1 METVGKRPGDSD
13 FMLRAVELARKGK
26 GRTSP
31 NPAVGAVIVKDG
43 RIIGEG
49 WHRKAGKPHAENEAL
64 RSCAESAAGAALY
77 VTLEPCNHR
86 GLTPPCTDAIIAAGI
101 TRVVIGA
108 RDTSPK
114 EGERGAARLRKAG
127 ITVRTGV
134 LKKDCGRLVE
144 DFLKHSRTGLPFVT
158 LKTAMTIDGKVAAA
172 SGDSKWISSEE
183 SRRLVHRLR
192 DETGAVMVGVDTV
205 IADNPELTCRHG
217 RGGRN
222 PLRVIVDSRL
232 RTPAGAKVVKMAR
245 RIPTIIAT
253 TSAAPLK
260 KVRELERAGVEV
272 LVLPSRRGRVRLPCL
287 MEELGRRGVMSLML
301 EGAGE
306 LAGAAVGAGIVDR
319 VLFFI
324 APRIVGGGRCPITG
338 FSAPKM
344 SAALELSCVEVE
356 RIGPDVMIG
365 GLLGEK
371 AV

>member
-1 METVGKRPGDSD
+1 MGRISSDSD

-43 RIIGEG
+43 KVVGEG
-49 WHRKAGKPHAENEAL
+49 WHKKAGKPHAEIEAL
-64 RSCAESAAGAALY
+64 RSARGQAAGAALY
-77 VTLEPCNHR
+77 VTLEPCNHH

-127 ITVRTGV
+127 VAVRAGV

-158 LKTAMTIDGKVAAA
+158 LKTAMTLDGKIATA

-183 SRRLVHRLR
+183 SRRYVHRLR
-192 DETGAVMVGVDTV
+192 DETGAVMAGADTV
-205 IADNPELTCRHG
+205 IADNPELTVRHG
-217 RGGRN
+217 RGGRD

-232 RTPAGAKVVKMAR
+232 RTPRDAKVVKRAK

-253 TSAAPLK
+253 SSAAPLK

-272 LVLPSRRGRVRLPCL
+272 LVLPSRSGRVRLSCL
-287 MEELGRRGVMSLML
+287 MEELGRRGVMGVLL

-306 LAGAAVGAGIVDR
+306 LAGAAVGAGVVDR

-324 APRIVGGGRCPITG
+324 APKIAGGTRCPVTG
-338 FSAPKM
+338 FSVEKM
-344 SAALELSCVEVE
+344 SGALELSGVEVE
-356 RIGPDVMIG
+356 RIGPDVAIG
-365 GLLGEK
+365 GLLGDK